1 MIAASDAYRIE
12 VYRGTQ
18 YTMTPL
24 LQGASPKQA
33 KRELYD
39 AQPKRQR
46 NHICPKVKTLK
57 LIETPISLYQ

>member
-33 KRELYD
+33 K
-39 AQPKRQR
+39 
-46 NHICPKVKTLK
+46 KT
-57 LIETPISLYQ
+57 TM